1 MTDID
6 ATSIERAVAKRRH
19 FFLSN
24 IQDLTMKMARRQ
36 IEKDLGLA
44 PKHLDAAPFKTR
56 IAELVDAVQTNDP
69 DQVRQ
74 LLARATVS
82 GINAPSPRHHGM
94 TPLSLAANN
103 GALHVAAS
111 ATSRGLVWRPGCRC
125 I

>member
-44 PKHLDAAPFKTR
+44 PKHPILQPEVLRPAGDLRRA
-56 IAELVDAVQTNDP
+56 QT
-69 DQVRQ
+69 
-74 LLARATVS
+74 S
-82 GINAPSPRHHGM
+82 G
-94 TPLSLAANN
+94 
-103 GALHVAAS
+103 
-111 ATSRGLVWRPGCRC
+111 
-125 I
+125 